1 MEYNLLDI
9 SDRTVSFNFS
19 NKIDQK
25 INSKIVELSYEINRI
40 LDQLNIVSCYP
51 TYNSLIIDYDPLNIE
66 RDKLRKEI
74 SEIIENFDFKDLN
87 SDAIFEIDVNYGGNY
102 GEDLKSV
109 SEFTKLSEK
118 DVITIMRRNLRL
130 SSFKLWRKRVSGRK
144 TKHRINHGKNTHR
157 FKSKNQI

>member
-1 MEYNLLDI
+1 MEYKLLDI
-9 SDRTVSFNFS
+9 SDRTISFNFS

-51 TYNSLIIDYDPLNIE
+51 TYNSLIVDYDPLNIE

-87 SDAIFEIDVNYGGNY
+87 SDEIFEIDVNYGGNY
-102 GEDLKSV
+102 GEDLKKLGY
-109 SEFTKLSEK
+109 TK
-118 DVITIMRRNLRL
+118 
-130 SSFKLWRKRVSGRK
+130 
-144 TKHRINHGKNTHR
+144 
-157 FKSKNQI
+157 